1 LLLLY
6 LAMSAAQA
14 APWRSRDRPPPG
26 GCSIGSRQTYRKRMA
41 RARPPSGRHVYDI
54 ETRPPA
60 KLVAARLCA
69 VRQADALTP
78 LRTRAPLRA
87 VQILAMARA
96 ASPSDRRAV
105 TELSRLHTRS
115 RTLSERVRTVRPS
128 HHLPRSPNDGSS
140 SGAVER
146 FRRIGCGRRI
156 DPGVRRSTLPATL
169 LVAGVCSFCTSWLL
183 FFLPTAPAQRRFRSI
198 VGAGQAVG
206 GSPATKCIFARIFER
221 LPFRQRWRQS
231 GLRDGASRGEAAAWS
246 ASRKTKQP
254 DRERRDLERMC
265 RRRFGDSRC

>member
-14 APWRSRDRPPPG
+14 ARWRSRDRPPPG

-156 DPGVRRSTLPATL
+156 DPGVRRPTLPATL

-183 FFLPTAPAQRRFRSI
+183 FFLPTAPVQRRFRCM
-198 VGAGQAVG
+198 VGAGPAVG

-221 LPFRQRWRQS
+221 LPFRQRWRRS
-231 GLRDGASRGEAAAWS
+231 GLREGGEPWRS
-246 ASRKTKQP
+246 GCLVGLP
-254 DRERRDLERMC
+254 
-265 RRRFGDSRC
+265 